1 MATIGVFNELRI
13 VKSTRFGLFLDGD
26 QLGEILLPTRYV
38 PENYELGQALSV
50 FLYFDS
56 EDKLIATTELP
67 LAQVGQFANL
77 KVLSLEPV
85 GAFLDWGLSKDLFL
99 PFREQTRDLRRGQN
113 CLVHVYLDS
122 SERIAA
128 SMRIEKF
135 LDKTPGALKEGEK
148 VDLIIYGRTDLGYK
162 AIINGKHLGML
173 FANEVFRP
181 LQQGM
186 GTTGF
191 IKKIREDGKI
201 DLRLQPAD
209 GEDTQEIA
217 DKILSLLR
225 LRGGFVAI
233 TDKTPPE
240 VIYQNFAVS
249 KKKFKIALGGLYKK
263 RLISIDER
271 GIRLIV

>member
-1 MATIGVFNELRI
+1 MVTVGAFNDLKI

-26 QLGEILLPTRYV
+26 QLGEILLPSRYV
-38 PENYELGQALSV
+38 PETYELGQSLTV

-77 KVLSLEPV
+77 KVVSLEPV
-85 GAFLDWGLSKDLFL
+85 GAFLDWGLAKDLFL
-99 PFREQTRDLRRGQN
+99 PFREQTRAIRRGQH
-113 CLVHVYLDS
+113 CLVYVYMDS
-122 SERIAA
+122 SDRIAA

-135 LDKTPGALKEGEK
+135 LDKTPGTLKEGDK
-148 VDLIIYGRTDLGYK
+148 VDLVIYGKTDLGYK
-162 AIINGKHLGML
+162 AIINGKHMGML
-173 FANEVFRP
+173 FANEVFKP

-186 GTTGF
+186 GTTGY
-191 IKKIREDGKI
+191 IKNVREDGKI
-201 DLRLQPAD
+201 DLRLQPPD

-225 LRGGFVAI
+225 QRGGFVAI